1 MTTPV
6 TRVRLRYIGKDG
18 VACDDPSGIPWK
30 RYVTCRCCGWHMLS
44 WDWGRAHEWADEHAR
59 THSL

>member
-30 RYVTCRCCGWHMLS
+30 RYGHLPLLRM
-44 WDWGRAHEWADEHAR
+44 AHVVLGLGSR
-59 THSL
+59 T